1 MEPNAAELETRD
13 TGTETT
19 RFGSGFHEECAD
31 CEFESPDAAHE
42 PEIETPR
49 VGDAQADTPVGQ
61 QAFVGPDGQVHE
73 IPPELIG
80 PDGKM
85 LPFNER
91 TMRMLRG
98 KYFTVRH
105 VYLQDCDHKID
116 MTNQPGNNCQNC
128 WWTFFQTH
136 AKLVEV
142 ANEVYRERGK
152 NILIALRG
160 KKFFVMFCRFMS
172 TVHHFLEEQKE
183 KDNVHAAKI
192 ANESGDTLR
201 EVSSGGETTP

>member
-49 VGDAQADTPVGQ
+49 VGDAQQADTPVGQ

-128 WWTFFQTH
+128 WFNWFNTH
-136 AKLVEV
+136 GKLVDVTHELFK
-142 ANEVYRERGK
+142 ERGK
-152 NILIALRG
+152 AALVAIRG
-160 KKFFVMFCRFMS
+160 ARYTKMYFRFMS
-172 TVHHFLEEQKE
+172 TVQHFLAEQKAQEANGE
-183 KDNVHAAKI
+183 KNNPRGVNDSTP
-192 ANESGDTLR
+192 E
-201 EVSSGGETTP
+201 ETAEI

>member
-1 MEPNAAELETRD
+1 
-13 TGTETT
+13 
-19 RFGSGFHEECAD
+19 
-31 CEFESPDAAHE
+31 
-42 PEIETPR
+42 
-49 VGDAQADTPVGQ
+49 
-61 QAFVGPDGQVHE
+61 
-73 IPPELIG
+73 
-80 PDGKM
+80 M

-98 KYFTVRH
+98 KHFTVRH